1 LDNHGTHKV
10 PKLKGWLARHPRYQV
25 RFTAT
30 GASWLNLV
38 ETAVGRALQAL
49 CAAGQLLRRAEG
61 GNGFA

>member
-1 LDNHGTHKV
+1 
-10 PKLKGWLARHPRYQV
+10 
-25 RFTAT
+25 
-30 GASWLNLV
+30 LNLV